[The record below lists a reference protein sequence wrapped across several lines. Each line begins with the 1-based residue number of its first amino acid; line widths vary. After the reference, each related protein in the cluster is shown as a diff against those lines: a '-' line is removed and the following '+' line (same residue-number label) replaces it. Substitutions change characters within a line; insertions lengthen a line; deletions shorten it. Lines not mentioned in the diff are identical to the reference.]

1 MRRICLHILAII
13 TVLPAS
19 LVARPALAHGFEGR
33 YDLPVPL
40 WLYLYGSA
48 AAVLLSFVVVGLF
61 VGKEHSPHRYPR
73 YNLLRIGVLRALFES
88 RALQLALRMVS
99 IGLFLLVILTGFFG
113 EQAPGYN
120 FAPTFVWIIWW
131 VGFSFFVAFVG
142 NLWPLVNPWKV
153 LFEWADGLARRFGVE
168 DGLELEEPY
177 PESWGVWPALALY
190 FVFVWVELVFG
201 GSPAPF
207 NIALL
212 AVLYSLVTWAG
223 MAVFGKEVWLRN
235 GEPFSVFFGILG
247 RFAPTEVRV
256 TDPKLCRECE
266 GACGKGTG
274 CVNCYECFG
283 RATPEDGEIN
293 LRPPAIGLALPER
306 VSASRAAFVI
316 FMLASVTYDGLS
328 VTPLWSEVG
337 VLVAPVTQG
346 SGSLGQLMLGT
357 LGLVAV
363 PLLFLAVYLAFVWLS
378 RIFDGGKAGLVRLS
392 GAYAYSLVPIALVY
406 QVAHYYTLL
415 LFNGQI
421 AIVQISDPFGWG
433 WDLFGTAGYQ
443 VNNAVLGAA
452 FVWYSQVAL
461 IVAGHVIA
469 VYLAHAVALRQLG
482 DHKRAQRNQYPILA
496 LMILY
501 TVSSLWIISQP
512 IVE

>member
-1 MRRICLHILAII
+1 MSRTYTFILAIL

-19 LVARPALAHGFEGR
+19 LAARPALAHGFEGR

-73 YNLLRIGVLRALFES
+73 FNLLRIGILRTLFMS
-88 RALQLALRMVS
+88 RALRFALRLVS
-99 IGLFLLVILTGFFG
+99 VGLFLLVIVTGFFG
-113 EQAPGYN
+113 EEAPGYN
-120 FAPTFVWIIWW
+120 FAPTFVWILWW

-153 LFEWADGLARRFGVE
+153 LFEWADGLARRLGME
-168 DGLELEEPY
+168 YSLELDEPY
-177 PESWGVWPALALY
+177 PEGWGVWPALALY

-235 GEPFSVFFGILG
+235 GEPFSVFFGILA
-247 RFAPTEVRV
+247 RFAPTEVRI
-256 TDPKLCRECE
+256 TDSKLCRECG
-266 GACGKGTG
+266 GACGEGEG

-283 RATPEDGEIN
+283 RAAAEDREIN
-293 LRPPAIGLALPER
+293 LRPPAIGLALPGR
-306 VSASRAAFVI
+306 VTVSRMAFAI

-328 VTPLWSEVG
+328 ATPLWSRIG
-337 VLVAPVTQG
+337 ALAAPITQG
-346 SGSLGQLMLGT
+346 SGNVGQLALGT

-363 PLLFLAVYLAFVWLS
+363 PLIFLAVYLAFVWTS
-378 RIFDGGKAGLVRLS
+378 RLLGGGKAGPVQLA

-433 WDLFGTAGYQ
+433 WNLFGTAYYQ
-443 VNNAVLGAA
+443 MNNAILGAA

-469 VYLAHAVALRQLG
+469 VYLAHAVALPLLG
-482 DHKRAQRNQYPILA
+482 DSKRARRSQYPILV

-512 IVE
+512 IT